1 MPARSRALA
10 AVVCAAVLGAL
21 LTATAAHAASRT
33 VQGGRLDWGIKSS
46 FQSYVTG
53 PIAKGSFSLTGGAAT
68 VGASQFRFHSATGSY
83 DGATG
88 AFTASYSGGVHFV
101 GHRRS
106 SGGHELDMT
115 ISRPT
120 VRLSGGRGTL
130 YVDITSKAKG
140 TGAVTTSTQVP
151 FAALSL
157 GGIDMKGGGT
167 AVRLNNLPATL
178 TSQGARSFAGYY
190 TAGTALDPVSLEA
203 DVRAAPSPEPPNTAP
218 PKPTST
224 RPATRPASGAI
235 EDGAVDWGV
244 RRTFREYV
252 TGSVADGKWT
262 LTDGAQ
268 DGGALFRFP
277 RGEGTYDKKK
287 HTLTAAFDGA
297 VRFTGHQGLDLRLS
311 GLRVSVAD
319 GRGTLSADVAS
330 AELTGKKVP
339 LVTFAAKNLTPKGG
353 LLQLAE
359 VPTELTSRGAKAFG
373 GVYRGGT
380 AMDPLTLSVALT
392 DDARLPALPDLGTSP
407 SPTPGASKAAGDKK
421 AVAAPGTENTASDT
435 SDGGSALSLGI
446 AAAVLLVAAAA
457 LALVIVRRRRRRPAP
472 DATPGTE
479 GAADEAES
487 GPAASPRTTTTPDTG
502 NSAGASPASTKAP
515 EAAAAAETT
524 DASDASQASPP
535 AAGPATAPPAA
546 DKD

>member
-10 AVVCAAVLGAL
+10 AVVCAAVLSAL

-33 VQGGRLDWGIKSS
+33 VQGGRLDWGVKSS

-53 PIAKGSFSLTGGAAT
+53 PIAKGGFSLTSGAAT
-68 VGASQFRFHSATGSY
+68 VGASQFRFHSASGSY
-83 DGATG
+83 DAGTG

-101 GHRRS
+101 GHRQ
-106 SGGHELDMT
+106 SGGAYELDMT

-120 VRLSGGRGTL
+120 VRLAGGGGTL

-140 TGAVTTSTQVP
+140 TGAVTTSSQVP
-151 FAALSL
+151 FATLSL

-203 DVRAAPSPEPPNTAP
+203 DVRAAPSPRRSATATP
-218 PKPTST
+218 EPTSEH
-224 RPATRPASGAI
+224 PAQKPASGVI

-252 TGSVADGKWT
+252 TGPVADGRWT
-262 LTDGAQ
+262 LTSGAQ

-277 RGEGTYDKKK
+277 EGQGTYDTKK
-287 HTLTAAFDGA
+287 HSLTAAFDGA

-311 GLRVSVAD
+311 APHVSVAD
-319 GRGTLSADVAS
+319 GRGTLYADVAS
-330 AELTGKKVP
+330 AGLTAKKVP
-339 LVTFAAKNLTPKGG
+339 LVTFLAKNLTPRNG

-392 DDARLPALPDLGTSP
+392 DDARLPALPDLGTSA
-407 SPTPGASKAAGDKK
+407 SPAPQASKAADDEK
-421 AVAAPGTENTASDT
+421 AAGAPRTENSASDT
-435 SDGGSALSLGI
+435 SHGGSAVSLGI
-446 AAAVLLVAAAA
+446 AAAVLLAAAA
-457 LALVIVRRRRRRPAP
+457 VLALVIVRRRRRRPAP
-472 DATPGTE
+472 DTTPGAE

-487 GPAASPRTTTTPDTG
+487 GPPAALRTTPSAGPGTAAGAGPPSAQAPRAAATPDP
-502 NSAGASPASTKAP
+502 S
-515 EAAAAAETT
+515 
-524 DASDASQASPP
+524 DASDPSD
-535 AAGPATAPPAA
+535 AAGSATAPASA

>member
-1 MPARSRALA
+1 MPARLRALA

-53 PIAKGSFSLTGGAAT
+53 PIAKGAFSLTSGAAT
-68 VGASQFRFHSATGSY
+68 VGASQFRFHSASGSY
-83 DGATG
+83 DGGTG
-88 AFTASYSGGVHFV
+88 AFTASYAGGVHFV
-101 GHRRS
+101 GHRQ
-106 SGGHELDMT
+106 SGGAYELDMT

-120 VRLSGGRGTL
+120 VRLAGGGGTL
-130 YVDITSKAKG
+130 YVDITSKAKS
-140 TGAVTTSTQVP
+140 TGAVTTSSQVP
-151 FAALSL
+151 FATLSL

-203 DVRAAPSPEPPNTAP
+203 DVRAAPSPRRSTTATP
-218 PKPTST
+218 EPTSKH
-224 RPATRPASGAI
+224 PAEKPASGAI

-252 TGSVADGKWT
+252 TGPVADGKWT
-262 LTDGAQ
+262 LTAGAQ

-277 RGEGTYDKKK
+277 EGQGAYDKKR

-311 GLRVSVAD
+311 ALRVSVTD
-319 GRGTLSADVAS
+319 GRGTLYADVAS
-330 AELTGKKVP
+330 AGLTGRKVP
-339 LVTFAAKNLTPKGG
+339 LVTFAAKSLTPKNG
-353 LLQLAE
+353 LLQLDE

-392 DDARLPALPDLGTSP
+392 DDARLPALPDLGTSA
-407 SPTPGASKAAGDKK
+407 SPAPQASKTADDEQAA
-421 AVAAPGTENTASDT
+421 AAPRTENTASDT
-435 SDGGSALSLGI
+435 ADGGSALPLGI
-446 AAAVLLVAAAA
+446 AAAVLLVAAAV

-472 DATPGTE
+472 DATPGAE

-487 GPAASPRTTTTPDTG
+487 GPKAAPPTTTPAGTG
-502 NSAGASPASTKAP
+502 TAAGASPPSA
-515 EAAAAAETT
+515 
-524 DASDASQASPP
+524 Q
-535 AAGPATAPPAA
+535 APPAA
-546 DKD
+546 AAPDPSDASDPSGSASAPASADKD